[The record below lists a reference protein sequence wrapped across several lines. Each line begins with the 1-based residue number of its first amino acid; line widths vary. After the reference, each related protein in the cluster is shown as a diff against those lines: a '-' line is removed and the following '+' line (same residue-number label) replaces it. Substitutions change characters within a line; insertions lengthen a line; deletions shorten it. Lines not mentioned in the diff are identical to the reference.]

1 MFKKILTTLL
11 ACFMVV
17 AVKAEGIR
25 FDKKLSWAAIKEK
38 ARKENKY
45 IFMDCQ
51 TTWCG
56 WCKKLEKEVF
66 TDDKAGAF
74 FNANFI
80 SISVQ
85 FDQKPAQDDD
95 YVKSWY
101 KDAGQIQKEH
111 PMPGYP
117 TLLIFA
123 PDGRLVHRLVGYM
136 PVEELIAAGKKSLHP
151 EGQYYTQFKKYEAGE
166 RSPEFLKEFIP
177 LAQAADFPEIAAK
190 AFAAYYPIIKDPFTK
205 DNLTLIAS
213 NTHSTQDAGFD
224 LFSKNAAKVD
234 AVLGKDAAL
243 NKRKKVIR
251 NEIMEA
257 LGKNEQLDT
266 DSLKAVYRTRYP
278 DINMEKPIDDLRLDA
293 ALSSDLP
300 NRKDLYL
307 QLAKNYVSK
316 YGSDISPDMWAVL
329 SWNVSSSSTDEA
341 RLRLA
346 LDWCKKGMEKSDG
359 KNTSLIDCYSRILY
373 KLGEKQEAIKW
384 AEKLVSLLPENDRE
398 QSQAMLEKMKKGV

>member
-56 WCKKLEKEVF
+56 W
-66 TDDKAGAF
+66 
-74 FNANFI
+74 
-80 SISVQ
+80 
-85 FDQKPAQDDD
+85 
-95 YVKSWY
+95 
-101 KDAGQIQKEH
+101 
-111 PMPGYP
+111 
-117 TLLIFA
+117 
-123 PDGRLVHRLVGYM
+123 
-136 PVEELIAAGKKSLHP
+136 
-151 EGQYYTQFKKYEAGE
+151 
-166 RSPEFLKEFIP
+166 
-177 LAQAADFPEIAAK
+177 
-190 AFAAYYPIIKDPFTK
+190 
-205 DNLTLIAS
+205 
-213 NTHSTQDAGFD
+213 
-224 LFSKNAAKVD
+224 D
-234 AVLGKDAAL
+234 AVLGKNAAS
-243 NKRKKVIR
+243 NKQKKVITH
-251 NEIMEA
+251 EIRKVMS
-257 LGKNEQLDT
+257 KNIHLSI
-266 DSLKAVYRTRYP
+266 DSLKTVYRTRYP
-278 DINMEKPIDDLRLDA
+278 GINMEQSIDDLQLDA

-300 NRKDLYL
+300 NSKDLYL